1 MPLSAPLQFFTNKGY
16 YPNLSI
22 YPKQDIAF
30 FCACNF
36 IIDLDKLQG
45 MLKEEIAKAQQQ
57 YQSSANSCQ

>member
-16 YPNLSI
+16 YPNLSV

-30 FCACNF
+30 FHACNF

-57 YQSSANSCQ
+57 YQPSANSCQ